1 MLMSENSYLIR
12 ISLVPPLYGH
22 RAMKMIASWVGERP
36 SVGPPGLAHRK
47 KMEAAA
53 ARLWTTTP
61 HHVAK

>member
-12 ISLVPPLYGH
+12 ILFLSKLGH